1 MLIAALRDLQ
11 WRRRRFII
19 AVIGTGVVFAMTLI
33 LTGLS
38 NGFDQEAA
46 DTVKATNV
54 DAWIIPSGAAG
65 PYLGAS
71 PFPETVAADVA
82 HLDGVTKAA
91 PLVFSGTTMREG
103 GVPKNVNVFGAPA
116 DGPGMPAI
124 SDGRAPKAADEVAV
138 SSKLSKGIG
147 DRVELGADT
156 LKVVGIVNDST
167 ALAGTPNVF
176 LTTAGRAEGVVRES
190 AGRVVDRRD
199 GQSHR
204 RAAGIQGRH
213 AGRRRRRHAPPDAVV
228 ALGDQLPRD
237 PALDRRRAD
246 RRLGDLPLRA
256 RTRPRLRGVQG
267 GRCRAR
273 GR

>member
-103 GVPKNVNVFGAPA
+103 GVPKNVNVFGAPVEWARHA
-116 DGPGMPAI
+116 DDLRRAGTE
-124 SDGRAPKAADEVAV
+124 GRGRGGGEQQAV
-138 SSKLSKGIG
+138 EG
-147 DRVELGADT
+147 DR
-156 LKVVGIVNDST
+156 
-167 ALAGTPNVF
+167 
-176 LTTAGRAEGVVRES
+176 
-190 AGRVVDRRD
+190 
-199 GQSHR
+199 
-204 RAAGIQGRH
+204 
-213 AGRRRRRHAPPDAVV
+213 
-228 ALGDQLPRD
+228 
-237 PALDRRRAD
+237 
-246 RRLGDLPLRA
+246 
-256 RTRPRLRGVQG
+256 
-267 GRCRAR
+267 
-273 GR
+273 

>member
-19 AVIGTGVVFAMTLI
+19 AIIGTGVVFAMTLI

-71 PFPETVAADVA
+71 PFPESVAADVA
-82 HLDGVTKAA
+82 QLDGVTKAA
-91 PLVFSGTTMREG
+91 PLVFSGTTMRQG

-124 SDGRAPKAADEVAV
+124 SDGRAPRAADEVAV
-138 SSKLSKGIG
+138 SSELSK
-147 DRVELGADT
+147 RHRRPTSSSART
-156 LKVVGIVNDST
+156 RSKVVGIVNGST

-176 LTTAGRAEGVVRES
+176 LTTEGAQKVLVRES
-190 AGRVVDRRD
+190 TGC
-199 GQSHR
+199 
-204 RAAGIQGRH
+204 
-213 AGRRRRRHAPPDAVV
+213 RRRSA
-228 ALGDQLPRD
+228 
-237 PALDRRRAD
+237 
-246 RRLGDLPLRA
+246 
-256 RTRPRLRGVQG
+256 
-267 GRCRAR
+267 
-273 GR
+273 